1 MIHKGGVNT
10 DHDALVAV
18 RESISDLSSSYYEL
32 IPLSRYKD
40 SVAPPLKSQHD
51 LKQQFDALASLADI
65 EHASKVLLGALF
77 RQSEMHPIDYIY
89 HALNL
94 PIQYL
99 DPTTPEYEVIQKYV
113 KNTSDGA
120 LDFQTHKLK
129 VFKV

>member
-1 MIHKGGVNT
+1 MTSLH
-10 DHDALVAV
+10 A
-18 RESISDLSSSYYEL
+18 
-32 IPLSRYKD
+32 
-40 SVAPPLKSQHD
+40 

-65 EHASKVLLGALF
+65 ELASKLLLGALF

-99 DPTTPEYEVIQKYV
+99 DPTTPEFEVIQKYV
-113 KNTSDGA
+113 KNTSEGA